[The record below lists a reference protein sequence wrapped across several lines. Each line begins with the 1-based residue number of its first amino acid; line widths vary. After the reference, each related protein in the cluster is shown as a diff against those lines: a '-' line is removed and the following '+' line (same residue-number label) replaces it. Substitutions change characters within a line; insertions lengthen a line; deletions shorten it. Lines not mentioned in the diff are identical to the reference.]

1 MLLQNPRSSRWRV
14 GLERTLLSR
23 TPALAD
29 LVTDALI
36 SAPPEGDASSTVPTP
51 RAHGWRSLTRTR
63 PSSDV
68 PRRLRGHQCVGSDR
82 PPAAASNLDTLRC
95 RTTRGLNPRGPGS
108 RSCNRFRT
116 ARPPPGRL
124 SSCRAVATF
133 VVSGTR
139 RAASTPQ
146 ASPRT
151 RSPRPHRGGA
161 FNAVALVPSRLGHPS
176 PSRLCSTR
184 GRDDRDAYDR
194 KLPITLVTMRAPT
207 VRAVTATVSRF
218 RAAFRGA

>member
-23 TPALAD
+23 TPASAD
-29 LVTDALI
+29 LDSDALI

-51 RAHGWRSLTRTR
+51 RARGWRSLTRTR
-63 PSSDV
+63 PSSDALC
-68 PRRLRGHQCVGSDR
+68 RLRGHRCVGSDR
-82 PPAAASNLDTLRC
+82 PPAARSNISSCDVTHPWVD
-95 RTTRGLNPRGPGS
+95 PRRPGS
-108 RSCNRFRT
+108 HSYDRFRT

-124 SSCRAVATF
+124 PSYRAVATF
-133 VVSGTR
+133 VESGTR

-151 RSPRPHRGGA
+151 LSLRPHRGGA
-161 FNAVALVPSRLGHPS
+161 FNAVALVPSRLGHPN

>member
-23 TPALAD
+23 TPASAD
-29 LVTDALI
+29 LDSDALI

-51 RAHGWRSLTRTR
+51 RARGWRSLTRTR

-68 PRRLRGHQCVGSDR
+68 LCRLRGHRCVGSDR
-82 PPAAASNLDTLRC
+82 PPAAMSDISSC
-95 RTTRGLNPRGPGS
+95 DSMHPWVDPRGPGS
-108 RSCNRFRT
+108 HSYDRFRT
-116 ARPPPGRL
+116 ARPLPGRL
-124 SSCRAVATF
+124 SSYRAVATF

-151 RSPRPHRGGA
+151 LSLRPHRGGA
-161 FNAVALVPSRLGHPS
+161 FNAVAFGAFEARSSEPLAALQH
-176 PSRLCSTR
+176 TR
-184 GRDDRDAYDR
+184 
-194 KLPITLVTMRAPT
+194 T
-207 VRAVTATVSRF
+207 
-218 RAAFRGA
+218 

>member
-23 TPALAD
+23 TPASAD
-29 LVTDALI
+29 LDSDALI

-51 RAHGWRSLTRTR
+51 RARGWRSLTRTR

-82 PPAAASNLDTLRC
+82 PPAAMSNVVTLRC
-95 RTTRGLNPRGPGS
+95 RCARGLDPRRPGS
-108 RSCNRFRT
+108 LSYDRFRT
-116 ARPPPGRL
+116 ARTPPGRL
-124 SSCRAVATF
+124 FSCRAVTTF
-133 VVSGTR
+133 AMSGTR

-151 RSPRPHRGGA
+151 LLPRPHRGGA
-161 FNAVALVPSRLGHPS
+161 FNAVAFGAFEARSSEPLAALQH
-176 PSRLCSTR
+176 TR
-184 GRDDRDAYDR
+184 
-194 KLPITLVTMRAPT
+194 T
-207 VRAVTATVSRF
+207 
-218 RAAFRGA
+218 

>member
-1 MLLQNPRSSRWRV
+1 LQNPRSSRWRV

-23 TPALAD
+23 TPASAD
-29 LVTDALI
+29 LDSDALI

-51 RAHGWRSLTRTR
+51 RARGWRSLTRTR

-68 PRRLRGHQCVGSDR
+68 PCRLRGHQCVGSDR
-82 PPAAASNLDTLRC
+82 PPAAMSDVLRRTLGLTRADQVAI
-95 RTTRGLNPRGPGS
+95 RTIGLGPHDHYRDACLRIVPSPLSWRVGPDVRLRPRKRALAPF
-108 RSCNRFRT
+108 RFDPT
-116 ARPPPGRL
+116 A
-124 SSCRAVATF
+124 
-133 VVSGTR
+133 
-139 RAASTPQ
+139 AARSTPL
-146 ASPRT
+146 P
-151 RSPRPHRGGA
+151 
-161 FNAVALVPSRLGHPS
+161 LVPSKLGHPN
-176 PSRLCSTR
+176 PSRPCSTR